1 MDKGDPGPHAPGPG
15 RLIHHSHP
23 APAQVRH
30 RLVDVGDLHGDVMQ
44 CRSSPVNEPGDRPRS
59 RRLKQLEIGVP
70 GRKHTLNEPRGVLL
84 VHAREPEQVADYLW
98 RAVSRVCEGNMV
110 NTGHLPGS
118 AHFPQRFSRAHRA
131 GCDLMLRDIIFY
143 M

>member
-1 MDKGDPGPHAPGPG
+1 
-15 RLIHHSHP
+15 
-23 APAQVRH
+23 
-30 RLVDVGDLHGDVMQ
+30 MQ

-84 VHAREPEQVADYLW
+84 VHARESEEVTDDLG
-98 RAVSRVCEGNMV
+98 RAVSRVRKGNMV
-110 NTGHLPGS
+110 KTGHLPGS
-118 AHFPQRFSRAHRA
+118 VHFPQRFSLVRSADHR
-131 GCDLMLRDIIFY
+131 LILRDILFY

>member
-1 MDKGDPGPHAPGPG
+1 MDKGNPGPHAPGPG

-84 VHAREPEQVADYLW
+84 VHARESEEVTDDLG
-98 RAVSRVCEGNMV
+98 RAVSRVRKGNMV
-110 NTGHLPGS
+110 KTGHLPGS
-118 AHFPQRFSRAHRA
+118 VHFPQRFSLVRSA
-131 GCDLMLRDIIFY
+131 GYRLILRDILFY